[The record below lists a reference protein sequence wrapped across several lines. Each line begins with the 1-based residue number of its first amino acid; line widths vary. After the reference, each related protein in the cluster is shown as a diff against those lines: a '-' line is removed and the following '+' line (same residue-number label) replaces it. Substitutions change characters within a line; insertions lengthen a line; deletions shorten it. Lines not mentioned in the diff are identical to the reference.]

1 MFETEPTMKSTI
13 LATALAV
20 IASTAA
26 HAQGTAAQA
35 LEIARAQE
43 ACGEGLNGRIVSARY
58 LEDGRIGVR
67 CASGAILPGGAAG
80 AGGAVATNFVP
91 ALGGLFA
98 VVLGA
103 AAVGTNSSTSDT
115 Q

>member
-1 MFETEPTMKSTI
+1 MKRTMFATTI
-13 LATALAV
+13 ALLAATG
-20 IASTAA
+20 SYAA
-26 HAQGTAAQA
+26 GDSAEAI
-35 LEIARAQE
+35 EIARAQE
-43 ACGEGLNGRIVSARY
+43 ACGDGLNGRIVSARF
-58 LEDGRIGVR
+58 LEDGRVGVR
-67 CASGAILPGGAAG
+67 CASGAVLPGGGGA

-103 AAVGTNSSTSDT
+103 AAVGGSSSTSDT